1 MEYARL
7 ASGSSVLSVRVSQ
20 TCAVQTLQGVSEEN
34 TFPTVAFPDET
45 VRVLRKCRKP
55 RPRIVGR
62 HATETRR
69 VRESRAMSV
78 SPSSGSEI
86 EEAILDDVGGSDVSP
101 DAGCGAFAPYA
112 LSGETRPGG
121 ESGSGGS
128 ARGHS
133 ETYSDDFGSGDDG
146 FSGTD
151 AFLDEPVDDVPESP
165 AAKAPSRP
173 NAFATRG
180 DPSAQEETR
189 RGARSAVPARAAAGT
204 CARDASDAVTRASSE
219 GGSDS
224 ELGRSGASS
233 PRVFRWERSPSPDHR
248 ALVASTR
255 RPEPAWA
262 SVPGR
267 VAALVARARALSAR
281 RDTVAAMSPA
291 ARAVR
296 RYENDPAPIAVSPL
310 TMAKVR
316 AHRIAEVLRAEA
328 AAVRASVAARAAAHR
343 ARVTPD
349 LARAMYVR
357 RAMARAIA
365 LDGAR
370 AVEDLESEAA
380 LKSRE
385 LRPEHATG
393 SADDWYDDTS
403 GGFGEALDAF
413 ARVETSED
421 SQNAVRE
428 LRASAELRRRARG
441 VLTP

>member
-1 MEYARL
+1 
-7 ASGSSVLSVRVSQ
+7 
-20 TCAVQTLQGVSEEN
+20 
-34 TFPTVAFPDET
+34 
-45 VRVLRKCRKP
+45 
-55 RPRIVGR
+55 
-62 HATETRR
+62 
-69 VRESRAMSV
+69 MSV

-370 AVEDLESEAA
+370 AVEDLEREAA